1 MSKVSTIMKITKNS
15 AVRFVARVYD
25 RWGMVPK
32 DKEFS
37 FSLRY
42 SNVLGSKD
50 NKNYNIFLQ
59 CIEHGSVV
67 SLNISGKS
75 IGIANGVEIIKEE
88 VKKWE
93 NIKHF
98 KKYRVK
104 KVQFL
109 GTPTWFKDYTGNPLE
124 ECDLDYTAE
133 MFASEMSYSRYD
145 WRNHWDYDPP
155 KLYDFKLFENNQTT
169 GEFYESSEEDQTKF
183 QEKFKNY
190 WLEQRQKN
198 QMQ

>member
-1 MSKVSTIMKITKNS
+1 MKITKNS

-25 RWGMVPK
+25 RWGIVPT

-42 SNVLGSKD
+42 SNVMSSKD
-50 NKNYNIFLQ
+50 NKNYNIFLK
-59 CIEHGSVV
+59 CIELGSVT
-67 SLNISGKS
+67 SLKIAGES
-75 IGIANGVEIIKEE
+75 IGIAKGVEIIKEE

-109 GTPTWFKDYTGNPLE
+109 GTPTWVKDYTCNPLE
-124 ECDLDYTAE
+124 ESDFNYTAE
-133 MFASEMSYSRYD
+133 RFASEMSYSRCD
-145 WRNHWDYDPP
+145 WRNHWDCDPP
-155 KLYDFKLFENNQTT
+155 NLYYFKLFENNQTT
-169 GEFYESSEEDQTKF
+169 GEFYESSEEDQNKF
-183 QEKFKNY
+183 QERFKNY
-190 WLEQRQKN
+190 WLEQRQKS
-198 QMQ
+198 QMS